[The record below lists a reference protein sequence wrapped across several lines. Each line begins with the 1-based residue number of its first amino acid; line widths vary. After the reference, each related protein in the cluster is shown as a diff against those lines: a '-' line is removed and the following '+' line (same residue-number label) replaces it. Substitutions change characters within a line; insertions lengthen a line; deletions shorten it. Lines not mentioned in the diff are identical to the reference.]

1 MQALKDLQYI
11 EWIMGRSL
19 NFYIVPKNIPH
30 DTTKQ
35 LCFSWEFQ
43 DDEDVVD
50 NAICHKLMQDN
61 ILDTATKNKLLHDN
75 LYRYDID
82 IGHWCPKCFMFANG
96 LYSSPVLLA
105 SESCSHSYSN
115 PIWNSK
121 WNIKDLWL
129 GSCNSPF
136 VNLFRDDYLYR
147 EICSEDIRIAFE
159 TIAELGEPLRMSDK
173 EACEET
179 LRVLNF
185 LREWTSNENV
195 YVILEDEA

>member
-1 MQALKDLQYI
+1 
-11 EWIMGRSL
+11 MGRSI

-43 DDEDVVD
+43 DDECEIEID
-50 NAICHKLMQDN
+50 ICWKLMPNVILDKAAKHKL
-61 ILDTATKNKLLHDN
+61 LYEN
-75 LYRYDID
+75 LYGYDID
-82 IGHWCPKCFMFANG
+82 VCHWCPKCFMFANG

-105 SESCSHSYSN
+105 SECISHSYSN
-115 PIWNSK
+115 GIWNSK

-129 GSCNSPF
+129 GSSSSSF
-136 VNLFRDDYLYR
+136 VNLFRNDYLYR
-147 EICSEDIRIAFE
+147 EICSDDIRIAFE
-159 TIAELGEPLRMSDK
+159 TIEDLGEPLRISDK